1 MRIPLNKID
10 PPVVYMRT
18 VDRESIDFFQLCDS
32 IQNFGQHNS
41 ILVRP
46 VGDRYQL
53 VDGAYRLA
61 AHEHLRIET
70 IEATVRDM
78 SDTEVLLVQV
88 QANVLRPETSRIE
101 FAKQLMR
108 IQHAMPAIT
117 LAQLAKFAGR
127 QPYWVRQQLDLL
139 DLRLE
144 YQTMADRGQLS
155 VLNAYSLS
163 RLPAHIQGRYIE
175 QALNMEPEAFRALIA
190 PEIQRLQMNAKDRSE
205 ATRIAAATSEPQ
217 PYLRQL
223 KDMTSELRTCQA
235 AKGLIAEAKPTN
247 MTEAFRLG
255 VQWAL
260 NVDPLS
266 LETRKAHM
274 AKKHITRIIEKEL

>member
-1 MRIPLNKID
+1 MQIPIKLID
-10 PPVVYMRT
+10 PPVVYMRA
-18 VDRESIDFFQLCDS
+18 VDKESVDFYQLCDS

-46 VGDRYQL
+46 VCNRFQL

-70 IEATVRDM
+70 IEAIVRDM
-78 SDTEVLLVQV
+78 TDNEVLMVQI
-88 QANVLRPETSRIE
+88 QANVIRPETTRIE
-101 FAKQLMR
+101 YAKHLMR
-108 IQHAMPAIT
+108 IQQAMPGTT
-117 LAQLAKFAGR
+117 LAQLAKIAGR

-144 YQTMADRGQLS
+144 YQTMADRGHLP

-163 RLPAHIQGRYIE
+163 RLPSHIQGRFVE

-260 NVDPLS
+260 NVDAFS
-266 LETRKAHM
+266 MEARKAQM
-274 AKKHITRIIEKEL
+274 GEKKITRTIEKEL

>member
-1 MRIPLNKID
+1 MQIKLDLID
-10 PPVVYMRT
+10 PPIVYMRT
-18 VDRESIDFFQLCDS
+18 VDKNSVDFYQLCDS
-32 IQNFGQHNS
+32 IENFGLHNS

-61 AHEHLRIET
+61 AHQHLRIEA
-70 IEATVRDM
+70 IEAIVRDM
-78 SDTEVLLVQV
+78 TDTEVLMVQL
-88 QANVLRPETSRIE
+88 QSNVIRPETSRIE
-101 FAKQLMR
+101 YANHLMR
-108 IQHAMPAIT
+108 IQHAVPSIT
-117 LAQLAKFAGR
+117 LAQLAKIAGR

-144 YQTMADRGQLS
+144 YQTMADRGHLP

-163 RLPAHIQGRYIE
+163 RLPPHIQGRYIE
-175 QALNMEPEAFRALIA
+175 QALNMEPGAFRALVA
-190 PEIQRLQMNAKDRSE
+190 PEIQRLQMNAKDRAE

-223 KDMTSELRTCQA
+223 KDLTSEVRTCNA
-235 AKGLIAEAKPTN
+235 AKGLIAEAKPAN

-266 LETRKAHM
+266 LETRKAQM
-274 AKKHITRIIEKEL
+274 GANKITRTIKKEL

>member
-1 MRIPLNKID
+1 MQLQLDMID
-10 PPVVYMRT
+10 PPIVFMRR
-18 VDRESIDFFQLCDS
+18 VDTESVDFLQMCDT
-32 IQNFGQHNS
+32 IRDFGQHNS

-61 AHEHLRIET
+61 AHRYLKQAT

-78 SDTEVLLVQV
+78 DDCQVLMTQI
-88 QANVLRPETSRIE
+88 QANVVRVQTSRIDY
-101 FAKQLMR
+101 ANHLLR
-108 IQHAMPAIT
+108 IQQALPSTT
-117 LAQLAKFAGR
+117 LAQLAKLAGR

-144 YQTMADRGQLS
+144 YQTMADRGYLP

-163 RLPAHIQGRYIE
+163 RLPPHIQGRYIE
-175 QALNMEPEAFRALIA
+175 QALNMEPIAFRSLVA

-205 ATRIAAATSEPQ
+205 ATRIAAATSSPQ
-217 PYLRQL
+217 PYLRQVKEL
-223 KDMTSELRTCQA
+223 VSELSTRHA
-235 AKGLIAEAKPTN
+235 AKGLIAEAKPEN

-255 VQWAL
+255 VQWVL
-260 NVDPLS
+260 NIDPLS
-266 LETRKAHM
+266 LETRRFQM
-274 AKKHITRIIEKEL
+274 GEKKISRIIDR